1 MLFRSTPRLPP
12 DWSGCSIQY
21 RYGETQ
27 FHIEV
32 SRAAAGEVASLSLDG
47 MARSDGLIPLADDGH
62 THRVALRL
70 DA

>member
-1 MLFRSTPRLPP
+1 MYRLIVE
-12 DWSGCSIQY
+12 SLLGL
-21 RYGETQ
+21 RRTQ

-70 DA
+70 EA